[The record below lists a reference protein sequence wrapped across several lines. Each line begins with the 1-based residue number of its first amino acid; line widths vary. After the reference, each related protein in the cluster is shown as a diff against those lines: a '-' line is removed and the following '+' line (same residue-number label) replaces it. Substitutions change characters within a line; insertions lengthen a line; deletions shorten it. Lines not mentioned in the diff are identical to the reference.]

1 MCVGDT
7 ELRPTAGSC
16 VRLCKRHLQHH
27 AGPGKP
33 TCFKYTTTDVST
45 FCIMSYNTNPLML

>member
-16 VRLCKRHLQHH
+16 VRLCKRHLQYH

-33 TCFKYTTTDVST
+33 KLGQTHYMFQ
-45 FCIMSYNTNPLML
+45 IYNHRCLYILYNVL